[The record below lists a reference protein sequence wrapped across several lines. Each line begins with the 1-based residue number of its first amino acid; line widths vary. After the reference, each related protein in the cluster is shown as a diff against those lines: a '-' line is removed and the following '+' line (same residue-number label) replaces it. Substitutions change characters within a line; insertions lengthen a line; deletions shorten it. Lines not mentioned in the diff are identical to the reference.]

1 MDSLNYYP
9 SFGTSRALLRSAVR
23 EKIEGHTYIPP
34 SYFTWIYAALK
45 PLIPAETIKK
55 VRIYGAGGWKETLLE
70 DIDPDDLPAYLGGN
84 RRDPDGNPLC
94 ETFVSIQL
102 HS

>member
-1 MDSLNYYP
+1 MMGPRHYSIDVRLHLKATYGQQWIGRGGSVLWPARLPDLNC
-9 SFGTSRALLRSAVR
+9 LD
-23 EKIEGHTYIPP
+23 
-34 SYFTWIYAALK
+34 YFLW
-45 PLIPAETIKK
+45 
-55 VRIYGAGGWKETLLE
+55 GGWKETLLE